1 MQLANGLKYKLT
13 RNSTDSDRVS
23 ASISDW
29 ATHGKSWV
37 LLCLQPNSGW
47 SNVFSVPTFVAF
59 NASIHCFDTSHL
71 VRVVRFVI
79 SGDHFGEPSLVVLL
93 NCQGLT
99 LNLGVLYLI
108 KATLQWSNH
117 SARVASICSHNPV
130 ALNHCS
136 YYGSAWEFKSVSL
149 ISQIAVILGKPFNE
163 NIVQLWSLLK

>member
-13 RNSTDSDRVS
+13 RNSTDSHWVS

-37 LLCLQPNSGW
+37 LLCLQPNTGW

-59 NASIHCFDTSHL
+59 NATIHRFDASHL
-71 VRVVRFVI
+71 VRVVWFVI
-79 SGDHFGEPSLVVLL
+79 SSDHFGEPSLVVLL
-93 NCQGLT
+93 NCQGFG

-117 SARVASICSHNPV
+117 SAGVTSICSHNPV

-136 YYGSAWEFKSVSL
+136 YDGGAWEFKPVSL
-149 ISQIAVILGKPFNE
+149 VPQIAVILGKSFNE
-163 NIVQLWSLLK
+163 NIVQLWSLLE